1 MFIYIREYVNITFI
15 YKGLVLSVACSDSL
29 RTGRSVDR
37 FLAGERFSTPVQTGS
52 GAYPASCTVG
62 TESVSRRV
70 KRPVRGV
77 DHPLP
82 LSAEVKGRIEL
93 CLLFSVWVFM
103 ACSRVNFLLYF
114 FKYFIKHNI
123 LFTYTSSN
131 ILIIMGIAF
140 SMLLGPDERL

>member
-1 MFIYIREYVNITFI
+1 M
-15 YKGLVLSVACSDSL
+15 
-29 RTGRSVDR
+29 
-37 FLAGERFSTPVQTGS
+37 
-52 GAYPASCTVG
+52 
-62 TESVSRRV
+62 
-70 KRPVRGV
+70 RGV